1 MDFYTSVNIRG
12 NTILYRGYK
21 NGKREARRE
30 TFAPSFYLQDD
41 SGKYQSMTG
50 AKLKEL
56 SFDEIKDARDFLE
69 EYRSAENLKIYGNSD
84 FVAQYFSK
92 NFKDE
97 VQYDFG
103 QLKVMYLDIETEC
116 EGGFP
121 DIATAN
127 EKILLITIKVNDEVH
142 SFTTNRFVSSN
153 AFVHVCNTEEELL
166 ASFLSMLRKIDP
178 DILTGWN
185 IRFFD
190 LPYIA
195 NRISRVIS
203 DEAASKL
210 SPWNHIKRR
219 DFMKNG
225 KMYYCVEIP
234 GYMVLDYQELY
245 KKFSGT
251 PQESYSL
258 NFISEAELGEAK
270 LDYSDYGSLREFYR
284 QNYQKFA
291 EYNIQDV
298 KLVEKLEYKLKLI
311 ELAVS
316 IAYEAK
322 INFDGVFFST
332 KIWESICY
340 NYLKSQGV
348 VPSLKEVNEKEDQ
361 YVGAYV
367 KEVIPGFYR
376 NIVSFDATSL
386 YPSIIMQFNISPD
399 SVVGHG
405 GSWGIEAFLHGNP
418 ELDTFLQ
425 SCIRQNRCVA
435 ANCSVFRTDR
445 KGFIPILIE
454 RTFNQRQEA
463 KKEMIRLEKLKE
475 KEGDQSGNLS
485 RQITALKIKQSVK
498 KILANSLYG
507 CLGNP
512 GFVYSSPELAT
523 AVTMTGQL
531 VIRTAENSINAYFE
545 KVTNETKDVVIA
557 SDTDSLY
564 IDMTNVVERVGL
576 EKKDLVNFLDNCSN
590 KAVQPVLEKAMEIL
604 SARLGCKERRLQFKR
619 EAIASTGIFIAKKR
633 YALCV
638 HDQEGVRFA
647 EPKIKV
653 TGLEIVRSST
663 PKIVREKLKTAVNLI
678 LTSTNKEL
686 IDFVYSFKKEFM
698 QQPVE
703 KIAFPRG
710 VSGFSVYQDVESIYK
725 KSTPIATK
733 AALLHN
739 HYIKKLG
746 LEEKYAMLKEG
757 DKIKYIYL
765 KVPNP
770 YGKAGRDTSIAFLS
784 SPPKEFH
791 LEKFVDFELQFD
803 KTFMEPLVNITNSIG
818 WRVSKKTTLESLFQ

>member
-1 MDFYTSVNIRG
+1 
-12 NTILYRGYK
+12 
-21 NGKREARRE
+21 
-30 TFAPSFYLQDD
+30 
-41 SGKYQSMTG
+41 MTG
-50 AKLKEL
+50 TKLKEL

-69 EYRSAENLKIYGNSD
+69 EYRSTENLKIYGNSD
-84 FVAQYFSK
+84 FVAQYFSE
-92 NFKDE
+92 NFKE
-97 VQYDFG
+97 EIQYDFG

-127 EKILLITIKVNDEVH
+127 EKILLITIKVNNEVH
-142 SFTTNRFVSSN
+142 SFTTNKFVSQE
-153 AFVHVCNTEEELL
+153 AFVHVSNTEEELL
-166 ASFLSMLRKIDP
+166 MSFLAMLRKIDP

-195 NRISRVIS
+195 NRISRVLS
-203 DEAASKL
+203 DDAASKL

-270 LDYSDYGSLREFYR
+270 LDYSDYGSLREFYKKD
-284 QNYQKFA
+284 YQKFA

-340 NYLKSQGV
+340 NYLKIHGI

-418 ELDTFLQ
+418 DLDTFLQ
-425 SCIRQNRCVA
+425 SCIPQNRCVA

-475 KEGDQSGNLS
+475 KEGDESGNLS

-545 KVTNETKDVVIA
+545 KVTNEAKDVVIA

-564 IDMTNVVERVGL
+564 IDMTNVVERVGV
-576 EKKDLVNFLDNCSN
+576 ESKDLVNFLDNCSN
-590 KAVQPVLEKAMEIL
+590 KAVQQVLEKAMESL
-604 SARLGCKERRLQFKR
+604 GARLGCKERRLQFKR

-686 IDFVYSFKKEFM
+686 IDFVYSFKTEFM
-698 QQPVE
+698 QQSVE

-739 HYIKKLG
+739 HYVKKLG
-746 LEEKYAMLKEG
+746 LEEKYATLKEG
-757 DKIKYIYL
+757 DKIKYVYL

-770 YGKAGRDTSIAFLS
+770 YGKAGRDTSIGFLS

>member
-12 NTILYRGYK
+12 NTILYRGYR

-41 SGKYQSMTG
+41 SGKYSSMTG
-50 AKLKEL
+50 TKLKDI

-84 FVAQYFSK
+84 FVAQYFSE
-92 NFKDE
+92 NFKED
-97 VQYDFG
+97 VQYDFS

-142 SFTTNRFVSSN
+142 SFTTNRFTSPE
-153 AFVHVCNTEEELL
+153 ACVHTCNSEEELL

-203 DEAASKL
+203 EEAASKL

-270 LDYSDYGSLREFYR
+270 LDYSDYGSLREFYK

-340 NYLKSQGV
+340 NYLKNHNV
-348 VPSLKEVNEKEDQ
+348 VPSLKEVNEKEEQ

-367 KEVIPGFYR
+367 KEVSPGFYR

-399 SVVGHG
+399 SVIGHG
-405 GSWGIEAFLHGNP
+405 GSWGIDAFLNGNSD
-418 ELDTFLQ
+418 LDLFLQ
-425 SCIRQNRCVA
+425 SCISQNRCVT
-435 ANCSVFRTDR
+435 ANCSVFRTDK

-475 KEGDQSGNLS
+475 KEGDQNENLS

-545 KVTNETKDVVIA
+545 KVTSEKKDVVIA

-564 IDMTNVVERVGL
+564 IDMTNIVEKVGVD
-576 EKKDLVNFLDNCSN
+576 ESELVNFLDNCSN
-590 KAVQPVLEKAMEIL
+590 KAVQPVLEKAMEHVG
-604 SARLGCKERRLQFKR
+604 SRLGCKERRLQFKR

-686 IDFVYSFKKEFM
+686 IDFVYSFKNEFM
-698 QQPVE
+698 KQPVE

-710 VSGFSVYQDVESIYK
+710 VSGFSIYQDAERIYK

-757 DKIKYIYL
+757 DKIKYVYL
-765 KVPNP
+765 KIPNP
-770 YGKAGRDTSIAFLS
+770 YGMGGRDTSIGFLS
-784 SPPKEFH
+784 SPPKEFS